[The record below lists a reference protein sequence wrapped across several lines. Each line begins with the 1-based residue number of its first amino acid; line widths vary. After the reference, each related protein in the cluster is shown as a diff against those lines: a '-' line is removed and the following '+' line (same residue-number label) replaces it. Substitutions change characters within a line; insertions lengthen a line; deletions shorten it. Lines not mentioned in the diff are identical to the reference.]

1 MNIIDCIGNTP
12 LIKEAEEKKLLTKD
26 KIILEP
32 TSKLANQIYDEEPE
46 KYFIP
51 NQDED
56 AFNTT
61 RKLATK
67 EGIFVGMSSGA
78 AVHCA
83 IEIGSELKK
92 GLIVVLLPDRGD
104 RYLPTSLFV
113 SVCSKCPP

>member
-1 MNIIDCIGNTP
+1 MKESIVPKIYYPSKID
-12 LIKEAEEKKLLTKD
+12 D
-26 KIILEP
+26 KYNV
-32 TSKLANQIYDEEPE
+32 T
-46 KYFIP
+46 
-51 NQDED
+51 DED

-67 EGIFVGMSSGA
+67 EGIFVRMPSGA